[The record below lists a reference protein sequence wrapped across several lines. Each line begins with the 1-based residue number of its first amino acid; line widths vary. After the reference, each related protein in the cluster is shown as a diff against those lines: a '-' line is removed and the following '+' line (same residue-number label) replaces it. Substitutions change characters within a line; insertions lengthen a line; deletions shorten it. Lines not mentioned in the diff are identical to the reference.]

1 MSHDLRQ
8 VADNFAPR
16 NNKTLTIKPIID
28 MKTYIEISQPSA
40 SNLLSPRMENLQSS
54 IQSSCGKM
62 KSVSR
67 KRWLIL
73 FGLLLLFVALH
84 LECNLFSL
92 IVIALFFI
100 FLGVL
105 INEFIQYLRFIREMK
120 SSKTNRRLISKTEY
134 WQD

>member
-84 LECNLFSL
+84 LGCSLFSL
-92 IVIALFFI
+92 IVIALFII

-105 INEFIQYLRFIREMK
+105 INEFIQYLRFIREM
-120 SSKTNRRLISKTEY
+120 E
-134 WQD
+134 